1 MPAEGTVGALTCY
14 LLAKNRVKNKPAK
27 KKSSVM
33 AERLA
38 PQNAPQ
44 LTRVYSPA
52 AGPTI
57 SVVSVTVTLL
67 QG

>member
-52 AGPTI
+52 GPTI